1 MKTDFVIAL
10 TQLAAERNLSKEVI
24 LKTLETALVP
34 IFRKTSFAPDQDVF
48 VRIAPQ
54 TGDVKVYARMEVVKR
69 TTDPRQELSLAR
81 ARKMKADARLGDMIE
96 VEYTPANAGR
106 IAAQTAKQVMLQRL
120 REAERD
126 AIFGEYADKEG
137 DIVSGVVHLTD
148 PKQIIVDIGRAE
160 AILPLAEQ
168 VSTEHYRVGQRLKLY
183 LVRVVRGNRGTQLV
197 VSRTHQNLLRRLF
210 ELEVPEIYTGTV
222 EIKALA
228 REPGYRS
235 KVAVAA
241 RQEGVDAVGCCL
253 GLRSIR
259 IQNIIKE
266 LNGEKIDIIQ
276 WHPDPAVFIAS
287 ALSPA
292 PVVKVE
298 VGEEERSAN
307 VIVPDRQLSLA
318 IGKGGQNAR
327 LAARLTGWRIDIKS
341 VSMVGVEKPAER
353 LEEVVEEAGIEERVE
368 ELAPSEI
375 VSAAE
380 AVAEAAVQPVA
391 EEITAA
397 PVGEVS
403 DVIPALAET
412 PSEVEVEEPVRT
424 YSVEEILSQI
434 EAATGR
440 AQSRYPERMP
450 MPRSEPTVK
459 RGKKGSAPDD
469 ELLVEKA
476 KPKRAVRRQR
486 VLDEESDL
494 DEKSE
499 EEILSQIEA
508 AEKSDEEILSQ
519 IEAAAETPQSG
530 YPEVAPMPKSEPKVK
545 KGKKGSAPE
554 DELLVEKAKP
564 KKAVRRQRASEE
576 EILSQVEAAAE
587 TPQSGHP
594 EPVPMP
600 KSEPKV
606 KKGKKGSAPD
616 DELATKKTRPKKV
629 T

>member
-1 MKTDFVIAL
+1 
-10 TQLAAERNLSKEVI
+10 
-24 LKTLETALVP
+24 
-34 IFRKTSFAPDQDVF
+34 
-48 VRIAPQ
+48 
-54 TGDVKVYARMEVVKR
+54 
-69 TTDPRQELSLAR
+69 
-81 ARKMKADARLGDMIE
+81 
-96 VEYTPANAGR
+96 
-106 IAAQTAKQVMLQRL
+106 
-120 REAERD
+120 
-126 AIFGEYADKEG
+126 
-137 DIVSGVVHLTD
+137 
-148 PKQIIVDIGRAE
+148 
-160 AILPLAEQ
+160 
-168 VSTEHYRVGQRLKLY
+168 EHYRVGQRLKLY

-210 ELEVPEIYTGTV
+210 ELEVPEVYTGAV
-222 EIKALA
+222 EIKAVA

-298 VGEEERSAN
+298 VGEEEKNAT
-307 VIVPDRQLSLA
+307 VIVPDKQLSLA

-353 LEEVVEEAGIEERVE
+353 LEEVVEEAGIEEHVEERVE

-380 AVAEAAVQPVA
+380 AVVEAVVQPVA
-391 EEITAA
+391 EEITAP
-397 PVGEVS
+397 PVGEVA
-403 DVIPALAET
+403 DVIPASAEM
-412 PSEVEVEEPVRT
+412 PSEVEVVAEVEEPVRT

-434 EAATGR
+434 EAATER
-440 AQSRYPERMP
+440 AQSRYPGRMP
-450 MPRSEPTVK
+450 MPRSEPKVT

-469 ELLVEKA
+469 ELLMEKA
-476 KPKRAVRRQR
+476 KPKKAVRRQR
-486 VLDEESDL
+486 VSDEESDL
-494 DEKSE
+494 DESLDEKSD
-499 EEILSQIEA
+499 EEIRSQVEA
-508 AEKSDEEILSQ
+508 AEESDEEIRSQVEAAAETPQSGYPEPAPMPRSEPKVKKGKKGSTPDDELLMEKAKPKKAVRRQRASGEKSDEEILSQ

-530 YPEVAPMPKSEPKVK
+530 
-545 KGKKGSAPE
+545 
-554 DELLVEKAKP
+554 D
-564 KKAVRRQRASEE
+564 
-576 EILSQVEAAAE
+576 
-587 TPQSGHP
+587 P
-594 EPVPMP
+594 EPAPMP

-616 DELATKKTRPKKV
+616 DELATKKTKPKKV

>member
-10 TQLAAERNLSKEVI
+10 TQLAAERNLPKEVI

-34 IFRKTSFAPDQDVF
+34 IFKKTNFAPDQDVF

-54 TGDVKVYARMEVVKR
+54 TGDVRVYARMEVVKR

-81 ARKMKADARLGDMIE
+81 ARKIKADARLGDMIE

-120 REAERD
+120 REAQRD

-183 LVRVVRGNRGTQLV
+183 LVRVARGNRGTQLV

-222 EIKALA
+222 ELKAVA

-266 LNGEKIDIIQ
+266 LNGEKIDVIQ

-292 PVVKVE
+292 SVVKVE
-298 VGEEERSAN
+298 VGEEERNAN
-307 VIVPDRQLSLA
+307 VIVPDKQLSLA

-353 LEEVVEEAGIEERVE
+353 VEEVVEEAGIE

-397 PVGEVS
+397 PVGEVA
-403 DVIPALAET
+403 DVIPASAET

-450 MPRSEPTVK
+450 MPRSEPKVK
-459 RGKKGSAPDD
+459 KGKKGSAPDD
-469 ELLVEKA
+469 ELLTEKA
-476 KPKRAVRRQR
+476 KPKKAVRRQR
-486 VLDEESDL
+486 VSDEESDL

-508 AEKSDEEILSQ
+508 AEKSEEEILSQ
-519 IEAAAETPQSG
+519 IEAAE
-530 YPEVAPMPKSEPKVK
+530 KSEEEIL
-545 KGKKGSAPE
+545 SQ
-554 DELLVEKAKP
+554 VEAAEK
-564 KKAVRRQRASEE
+564 SEE

-594 EPVPMP
+594 ERMPMP

-616 DELATKKTRPKKV
+616 DELLTEKAKPKKV